1 VTISGSTQLAYHLG
15 LPVANHLLE
24 KAADGREA
32 APAREKYYVPGSI
45 LRVTVDNTHPLA
57 YGMPEKADVF
67 FDNSPVFD
75 LLPEAPLK
83 GLRSVAWFETENP
96 LRSGWVWGDSYLW
109 RGIQA
114 IDAPVAK
121 GRLFLFGPEIVFRG
135 QPHGTFK
142 LLFNGVYYGSAQE
155 TKL

>member
-1 VTISGSTQLAYHLG
+1 LNSSL
-15 LPVANHLLE
+15 
-24 KAADGREA
+24 K
-32 APAREKYYVPGSI
+32 VP
-45 LRVTVDNTHPLA
+45 
-57 YGMPEKADVF
+57 
-67 FDNSPVFD
+67 
-75 LLPEAPLK
+75 
-83 GLRSVAWFETENP
+83 
-96 LRSGWVWGDSYLW
+96 SGWVWGDTYLW